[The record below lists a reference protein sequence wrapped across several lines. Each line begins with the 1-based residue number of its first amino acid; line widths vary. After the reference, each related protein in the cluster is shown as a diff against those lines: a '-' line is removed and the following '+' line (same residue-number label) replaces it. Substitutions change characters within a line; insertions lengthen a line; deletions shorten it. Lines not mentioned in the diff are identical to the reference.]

1 MLFSVITINF
11 NNKKGLINTL
21 QSIGNQDFTNFEHII
36 IDGNSNDG
44 SLEVLN
50 NLNQDN
56 VIWIS
61 ENDRGIYHAM
71 NKGILMS
78 KGKYL
83 IFINSGDIFS
93 NNNCLDLINEK
104 KHDFDIVYSNIIIQ
118 NVTTST
124 LVKYQDYISTKLLL
138 TSGIPHPGTAIKREL
153 FNLVGL
159 YKENYN
165 VISDWI
171 FFFTAFVKHNAS
183 FNHISEPL
191 VIFDAGGIS
200 SNKRNIPSII
210 IEHRLFLKNNFPEWL
225 HYFNKNSDQIK
236 RYLKTISRWKR
247 PFYKLFNLV
256 IVK

>member
-1 MLFSVITINF
+1 MLFSIISINF
-11 NNKKGLINTL
+11 NNKKGLIDTIK
-21 QSIGNQDFTNFEHII
+21 SIENQKFVDYEHII

-50 NLNQDN
+50 KLNNVN

-71 NKGILMS
+71 NKGILLS

-83 IFINSGDIFS
+83 IFINSGDRFS

-104 KHDFDIVYSNIIIQ
+104 KQDFDIVYSNMIIQ
-118 NVTTST
+118 NETTST
-124 LVKYQDYISTKLLL
+124 LIKYQDYISTHLLL

-153 FNLVGL
+153 FNVVGL
-159 YKENYN
+159 YNENYKI
-165 VISDWI
+165 ISDWI
-171 FFFTAFVKHNAS
+171 FFFTAIVKHKAS
-183 FNHISEPL
+183 FNHIPEPL

-200 SNKRNIPSII
+200 SNKRNITSLIM
-210 IEHRLFLKNNFPEWL
+210 EHRLFLKNNFPEWL

-236 RYLKTISRWKR
+236 RYLKTVSRWKR
-247 PFYKLFNLV
+247 PFYKLFYLV